1 MFSNQIF
8 ISWILIEDQMEFEEV
23 LINEKKTE

>member
-23 LINEKKTE
+23 LINEKKHE